1 MLRTPH
7 DLNPDLPLRQ
17 IIIWDRGSGMN
28 FNEVFATPSHEVI
41 YVFAKPKFRF
51 RRGHG
56 LKDVLKILPDRGNPH
71 PAPFPV
77 ELPRM
82 IIAATNAKTVLD
94 PFLGSG
100 STGVAALM
108 EGRRFIGIEQS
119 AEYCQMA
126 GERLA
131 AGRYGTGLNDNVA
144 GHSGQ
149 QELIED
155 AA

>member
-1 MLRTPH
+1 MKLLA
-7 DLNPDLPLRQ
+7 D
-17 IIIWDRGSGMN
+17 
-28 FNEVFATPSHEVI
+28 
-41 YVFAKPKFRF
+41 K
-51 RRGHG
+51 
-56 LKDVLKILPDRGNPH
+56 GNQH

-119 AEYCQMA
+119 ADYCRMA
-126 GERLA
+126 EERLGVVLQGDA
-131 AGRYGTGLNDNVA
+131 PLPDDLRGSSNDNA
-144 GHSGQ
+144 DLAADQAPTLG
-149 QELIED
+149 D